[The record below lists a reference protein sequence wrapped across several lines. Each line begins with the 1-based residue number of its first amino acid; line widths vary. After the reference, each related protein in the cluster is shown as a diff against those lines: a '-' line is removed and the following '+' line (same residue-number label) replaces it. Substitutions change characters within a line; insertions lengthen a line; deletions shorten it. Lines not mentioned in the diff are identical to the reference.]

1 MYNNNMKENKTSNSS
16 NLKVLSIIL
25 SIFFWLPGLIVIA
38 CTKNNM
44 TDEDY
49 KTSRTVCVV
58 IGFICLI
65 IPGVIAM
72 LVLPKKK

>member
-1 MYNNNMKENKTSNSS
+1 
-16 NLKVLSIIL
+16 
-25 SIFFWLPGLIVIA
+25 
-38 CTKNNM
+38 M